1 MPSQGLPIKSLLSGL
16 QAKFAGKFTKEKIV
30 VGLDIGTA
38 AIKLAKLKFANGI
51 PQLCDFSIEP
61 TPVDVTALLEK
72 YAGSHLQDIKRVNIS
87 VSGPSSI
94 IRYVPFPKMKKE
106 ELKAAL
112 KFEAEKHIP
121 FAIAEAYLDGCI
133 LKDDLPDNKM
143 LVLLAA
149 VKKDA
154 LSQRLKCINEA
165 GFKAAVVDNDSL
177 ALINAFNFNYGSDP
191 QIKAKTVALLNIGS
205 SFSNLNILEA
215 GVPRFTRDFQ
225 FGSHN
230 FTQKIVDL
238 LSIDFKAAES
248 FKCNPDQARMSKVK
262 PAIEMMLSNLANEV
276 RLSFDFYESQ
286 STAAVAKLFLSG
298 AGSLFVGLKDMLTNL
313 LGSEIEYWDPL
324 KNISL
329 STALDSEKLKAASP
343 QLAVAVGLALRNQ

>member
-1 MPSQGLPIKSLLSGL
+1 MAISGAAIKLPLEGLK
-16 QAKFAGKFTKEKIV
+16 AKFAGKFTKEKIS

-38 AIKLAKLKFANGI
+38 AIKLVKLTFTNGI
-51 PQLCDFSIEP
+51 PQLCAFNIEP
-61 TPVDVTALLEK
+61 TPVDVTTLLEK
-72 YAGSHLQDIKRVNIS
+72 YAGSHLQDVKRINIS
-87 VSGPSSI
+87 VSGPASI

-121 FAIAEAYLDGCI
+121 FAIAEVYLDGCI
-133 LKDDLPDNKM
+133 LKEDLPDNKM

-149 VKKDA
+149 VKKEA

-165 GFKAAVVDNDSL
+165 GLRVAVVDNDSL
-177 ALINAFNFNYGSDP
+177 ALINAFNFNYSGD
-191 QIKAKTVALLNIGS
+191 QNIKNKTVALLNIGS
-205 SFSNLNILEA
+205 SFSNLNILET

-230 FTQKIVDL
+230 FTQKIAEL
-238 LSIDFKAAES
+238 LSIDPKGAES
-248 FKCNPDQARMSKVK
+248 FKCNPDQVRMEKIK

-286 STAAVAKLFLSG
+286 STAAVTKLFLSG
-298 AGSLFVGLKDMLTNL
+298 AGSLFAGLKDMLTSL

-329 STALDSEKLKAASP
+329 SPALDPEKLKAVSP
-343 QLAVAVGLALRNQ
+343 QLAVAVGLALRN

>member
-1 MPSQGLPIKSLLSGL
+1 MAVSLDGLK
-16 QAKFAGKFTKEKIV
+16 AKFGGKFTKEKISA
-30 VGLDIGTA
+30 GLDIGTA
-38 AIKLAKLKFANGI
+38 ATKLIKLKFTNGA
-51 PQLCDFSIEP
+51 PQLCAFNIEP
-61 TPVDVTALLEK
+61 TPGDVAGLLEK
-72 YAGSHLQDIKRVNIS
+72 YAGSHLQDVKRVNVS

-121 FAIAEAYLDGCI
+121 FAIGEVFLDGCI
-133 LKDDLPDNKM
+133 LKEDLPDNKM

-154 LSQRLKCINEA
+154 LNQRLKSVNEA

-191 QIKAKTVALLNIGS
+191 NIKAKTVALLNIGS
-205 SFSNLNILEA
+205 SFSNLNILES
-215 GVPRFTRDFQ
+215 GIPRFTRDFQ

-230 FTQKIVDL
+230 FTQKIADV
-238 LSIDFKAAES
+238 LSVDFKGAES
-248 FKCNPDQARMSKVK
+248 FKCNPDQVRLEKVK
-262 PAIEMMLSNLANEV
+262 PAIEAMLSNLANEV

-286 STAAVAKLFLSG
+286 STATVAKLFLSG
-298 AGSLFVGLKDMLTNL
+298 AGSLFVGLKDMLGGL
-313 LGSEIEYWDPL
+313 MGSEIAYWDPL
-324 KNISL
+324 KAIPL
-329 STALDSEKLKAASP
+329 SNGLDPEKLKPVLP
-343 QLAVAVGLALRNQ
+343 QLAVAVGLALRSQ